1 MSAIIDR
8 KKILE
13 TVPQTGFF
21 GHPKGLSTLF
31 FTEFWERFSYYGMKG
46 ILIYYMYDRLKNGGL
61 GLDPTTAASIASIY
75 GALVYM
81 SGIIGG
87 WVSDRLLGS
96 VKTVF
101 YGGVL
106 IMLGHIALAI
116 PAGFPALIVSMVL
129 IVLGTGLLKPNAA
142 STVGELYDE
151 KDLRRDS
158 GFSIYYMAVNLGAF
172 LAPLIVG
179 TVGQKYNYHLGF
191 SIAAVGMF
199 LGLVAFSTT
208 RKKYLGLAG
217 SVVHNPLTPD
227 EKKSTFMKI
236 GLGTIG
242 LIIILAAT
250 IPTGILNLDRFIT
263 LVSILGFLIP
273 AWYFVMMYF
282 SKKSTRDE
290 RSRLLAY
297 IPLFIASIVF
307 WAIEEQGASLLAVY
321 ADKRTQLDFGGFH
334 ILPSWFQTLNPLFIV
349 VFAPVLAS
357 LWMKLGDR
365 QPSTPVKFSFGLIFA
380 GLSFIVMM
388 APAYFNGSHTLVNP
402 LWLVLSYFLVV
413 IGELCLSPVGLSVST
428 KLAPAAFSAQMLS
441 LWNLS
446 DAAAQTLN
454 AQLVKMYDANH
465 EVMYFGV
472 VGLISAVLGVFLLLY
487 TPVIKRLMR
496 GVK

>member
-1 MSAIIDR
+1 MSTID
-8 KKILE
+8 KKKVLE

-31 FTEFWERFSYYGMKG
+31 FLEFWERFSYYGMKG
-46 ILIYYMYDRLKNGGL
+46 ILIYYMYDRLSNGGL

-87 WVSDRLLGS
+87 WISDRLLGS
-96 VKTVF
+96 AKTVF

-106 IMLGHIALAI
+106 IMLGHIALSF
-116 PAGFPALIVSMVL
+116 PGGFPALIVSMVL

-172 LAPLIVG
+172 IAPIIVG
-179 TVGQKYNYHLGF
+179 TIGQGYNYHLGF
-191 SIAAVGMF
+191 SIAAIGMF
-199 LGLVAFSTT
+199 FGLIAFTMS
-208 RKKYLGLAG
+208 RKKNLGLAG
-217 SVVHNPLTPD
+217 SVVHNPLTP
-227 EKKSTFMKI
+227 EERKSTFTKI
-236 GLGTIG
+236 GVGAVV
-242 LIIILAAT
+242 LIILLAIT
-250 IPTGILNLDRFIT
+250 IPTRILNLNSFIT
-263 LVSILGFLIP
+263 IVSILGFLIP
-273 AWYFVMMYF
+273 AWYFFMMYF
-282 SKKSTRDE
+282 SKKTSKDE
-290 RSRLLAY
+290 RSRILAY

-321 ADKRTQLDFGGFH
+321 ADKRTQLNFAGIH

-357 LWMKLGDR
+357 LWVKLGDR
-365 QPSTPVKFSFGLIFA
+365 QPSTPVKFSFGLILA
-380 GLSFIVMM
+380 GLSYMVMM
-388 APAYFNGSHTLVNP
+388 APAYFNGSSSLVSP

-454 AQLVKMYDANH
+454 AQLVKLYSANH
-465 EVMYFGV
+465 EVIYFGG
-472 VGLISAVLGVFLLLY
+472 VGLVSVILGIFLLLY
-487 TPVIKRLMR
+487 APVIKRLMR
-496 GVK
+496 GIK

>member
-1 MSAIIDR
+1 MAIDR
-8 KKILE
+8 QKILD

-46 ILIYYMYDRLKNGGL
+46 ILIYYMYDKLTNGGL
-61 GLDPTTAASIASIY
+61 GLDKTTAASIVSIY

-87 WVSDRLLGS
+87 WISDRFLGS
-96 VKTVF
+96 AKTVF

-106 IMLGHIALAI
+106 IMFGHIVLAI
-116 PAGFPALIVSMVL
+116 PAGFPALIISMVL

-142 STVGELYDE
+142 SAVGELYGE

-158 GFSIYYMAVNLGAF
+158 GFSIYYMAVNFGA
-172 LAPLIVG
+172 LIAPLIVG
-179 TVGQKYNYHLGF
+179 TIGQKYNYHLGF
-191 SIAAVGMF
+191 SIAAIGMF
-199 LGLVAFSTT
+199 FGLVMFAVT
-208 RKKYLGLAG
+208 KKKSLGLAG
-217 SVVHNPLTPD
+217 SIVPNPLTPE
-227 EKKSTFMKI
+227 EKKSSLTKI
-236 GLGTIG
+236 GLGTIA
-242 LIIILAAT
+242 LIIILAIT
-250 IPTGILNLDRFIT
+250 IPTKILNLNRFIG
-263 LVSILGFLIP
+263 LISILGFLIP
-273 AWYFVMMYF
+273 AWYLVMMYF
-282 SKKSTRDE
+282 NKKTTSDE

-321 ADKRTQLDFGGFH
+321 AAERTQLDFGGFH

-349 VFAPVLAS
+349 IFAPVLAS
-357 LWMKLGDR
+357 LWVKLGNR

-380 GLSFIVMM
+380 GLSFMIMM
-388 APAYFNGSHTLVNP
+388 APAYFNGSESP
-402 LWLVLSYFLVV
+402 ASPMWLVLSYLLVV

-428 KLAPAAFSAQMLS
+428 KLAPAAFSAQMIS

-454 AQLVKMYDANH
+454 AQLVKMYDASH
-465 EVMYFGV
+465 EVMYFGI
-472 VGLISAVLGVFLLLY
+472 VGLVSAVLGILLLFY
-487 TPVIKRLMR
+487 SPVIKKLMR
-496 GVK
+496 GIN